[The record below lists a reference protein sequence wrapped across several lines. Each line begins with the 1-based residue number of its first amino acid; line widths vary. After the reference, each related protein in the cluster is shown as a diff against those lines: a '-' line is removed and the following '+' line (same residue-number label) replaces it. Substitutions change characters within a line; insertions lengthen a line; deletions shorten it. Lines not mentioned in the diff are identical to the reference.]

1 MLSLF
6 VSIICFG
13 QRSGQTDWELGAGV
27 GWSWYNGE
35 INQTKMFG
43 QDYMHRMYSLSLRR
57 NLNQRWALRFEGNYG
72 EVSGNDELST
82 NTFQQYRNL
91 NFQSKLYEGAAM
103 IEFNFLEFDALIKK
117 YRFSPYS
124 FIGLSMFSFNPE
136 TTVEGNVYQL
146 RDLQT
151 EGEKYAKT
159 SVAIPFGIGMKLALS
174 DRIILSG
181 DWGMRKTFTDYID
194 DVSDMYPTQG
204 ELTGLAENLS
214 DRSLQQSGPDGTNW
228 GTQRGSVR
236 TKDWFSLVKLTLAIR
251 LGPKKGSCKHLRI

>member
-1 MLSLF
+1 MLLANWVYS
-6 VSIICFG
+6 
-13 QRSGQTDWELGAGV
+13 QKSGQTDWEVGASI

-35 INQTKMFG
+35 INQTQMFG
-43 QDYMHRMYSLSLRR
+43 RDYMHRMYGINLRR
-57 NLNQRWALRFEGNYG
+57 NLNQRWALRFEGNYS
-72 EVSGNDELST
+72 EVSGNDEISD
-82 NTFQQYRNL
+82 NTFQRFRNL
-91 NFQSKLYEGAAM
+91 NFQSKIYEGAAM
-103 IEFNFLEFDALIKK
+103 IEFNFLEFDALVKK

-151 EGEKYAKT
+151 EGVDYAKM
-159 SVAIPFGIGMKLALS
+159 SIGIPFGLGFKLALS
-174 DRIILSG
+174 NRIILST

-194 DVSDMYPTQG
+194 DVSDMYPEQG
-204 ELTGLAENLS
+204 ELSGLAENLS
-214 DRSLQQSGPDGTNW
+214 DRSLQQSGPDGSNW

-236 TKDWFSLVKLTLAIR
+236 TKDWFSIVKLTLAVR